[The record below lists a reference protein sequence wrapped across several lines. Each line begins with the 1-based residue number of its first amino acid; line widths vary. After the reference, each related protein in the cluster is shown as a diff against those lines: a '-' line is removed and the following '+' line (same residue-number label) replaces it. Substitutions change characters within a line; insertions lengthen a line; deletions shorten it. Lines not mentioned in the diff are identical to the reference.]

1 MAIETENL
9 TRLYGSRVGC
19 EQISLSIPKGQIFGF
34 LGPNGAGKSTLV
46 KMLTGLLP
54 PTSGRARLFGGPPGD
69 PAARRRIG
77 FLPENFRYQDWLTG
91 RELLDFH
98 ASLCRLS
105 KPERRRRIPAVLE
118 MAGLTGREEQ
128 RIRTY
133 SKGMQQ
139 RLGLA
144 CALLADPDLLFLD
157 EPTSALDPLG
167 RREVREIILSLKQA
181 GKTVFLNSHLLSEV
195 EMICD
200 RVAIIRKGRIAAEG
214 SMDKL
219 LEGEMEVDVEV
230 AGRTPELD
238 KALREIALAVNWCG
252 EKGKITIKNKEDIAR
267 LAELIVLKGGRLHA
281 LTPRQRSLEDLF
293 VDLVREKENRKC

>member
-1 MAIETENL
+1 MEIAIETENL
-9 TRLYGSRVGC
+9 TKLYGSKPGC
-19 EQISLSIPKGQIFGF
+19 EQICLSVAGGQIFGF

-46 KMLTGLLP
+46 KMLTGLLL
-54 PTSGRARLFGGPPGD
+54 PTSGSARLFGRPPGN

-105 KPERRRRIPAVLE
+105 GPERHRRIPAVLE
-118 MAGLTGREEQ
+118 MTGLTGREGQ

-139 RLGLA
+139 RIGLA
-144 CALLADPDLLFLD
+144 CALLAGPDLLFLD

-214 SMDKL
+214 PLDRL
-219 LEGEMEVDVEV
+219 LDGEMEVDVEV

-238 KALREIALAVNWCG
+238 KALQEVALAVNWSG
-252 EKGKITIKNKEDIAR
+252 EKGKITIKNKQDVAR
-267 LAELIVLKGGRLHA
+267 LAELIVLNGGRLHA
-281 LTPRQRSLEDLF
+281 LTPRHRSLEDLF
-293 VDLVREKENRKC
+293 VDLVQEEGD